1 MKIFSVGSESVSRS
15 VESHQRPTKPKKK
28 KKKKNLIVPQI
39 SYYKSSAEC
48 TGHTPGGTELKENK
62 TYVCPHR
69 KLPFHY

>member
-15 VESHQRPTKPKKK
+15 VESHQRPTKP

-62 TYVCPHR
+62 TYPHR